1 MESIEAFFRLNVRTA
16 VHFQVSSAERKGN
29 QPRHREDQDCRQ
41 VTTQGETCPSTELKV
56 LSGFPLR
63 LFGKTPWR
71 RAGRPTP
78 VFSPGGRMSWTEEPG
93 RAQAMGLNESDTTE
107 QVTLSLFIKGLSFPH
122 PVRSPSSS
130 PD

>member
-1 MESIEAFFRLNVRTA
+1 
-16 VHFQVSSAERKGN
+16 
-29 QPRHREDQDCRQ
+29 
-41 VTTQGETCPSTELKV
+41 
-56 LSGFPLR
+56 
-63 LFGKTPWR
+63 
-71 RAGRPTP
+71 
-78 VFSPGGRMSWTEEPG
+78 MSWTEEPG